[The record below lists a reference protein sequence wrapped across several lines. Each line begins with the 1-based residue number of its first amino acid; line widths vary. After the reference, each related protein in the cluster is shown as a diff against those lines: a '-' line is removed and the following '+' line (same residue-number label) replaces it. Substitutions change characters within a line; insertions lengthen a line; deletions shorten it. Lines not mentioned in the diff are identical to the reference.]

1 MARQIPKSG
10 PDTKARDN
18 IGIHAR
24 STMLEQRR
32 ETEVV
37 QHPMDIKFTNRLS
50 YKQARLTVLV
60 GFILGTLLSLLQIG
74 IDYASEDAS
83 INREILSL
91 LEISHNPASRIAYNI
106 DAELAQELTLGLLRS
121 PAIIGAKLTDNNGN
135 VLANVKRPGLQSGY
149 RVLSDMLFG
158 ANRLFEDRLY
168 LDHLPNESLGMLQLD
183 VDTYSFGYR
192 FLRRAEV
199 TLLNGFARSLILTG
213 ILLALFYVMLT
224 KPLVRVIREL
234 SGRDSRST
242 EPTSL
247 ECPPGHEND
256 EIGVLV
262 TVANQQFENVATE
275 IQQRRNAENRLTDY
289 LSELENIVSARTA
302 ELKAINARL
311 SQSNQELEVARS
323 TALDMAEARSVFL
336 ANMSHEIRTPLN
348 GLLGMIALSLDG
360 PLTAE
365 QQQQL
370 SIAHDS
376 GKVLVELLNDILDL
390 SKFDAGQLE
399 LEHIPFDLGSLVED
413 TANLLS
419 QNAAP
424 SVELTCL
431 IDPQFP
437 ALVLGDPTRVRQIV
451 SNLLSNA
458 LKFTRFGR
466 VDVRL
471 STLGEGVRIEVCDTG
486 IGIPQ
491 DAQVKIF
498 QPFTQ
503 AGAGITRQFGGTGL
517 GLALTYNLC
526 EAMKGRLTIS
536 SEAGFGSQFC
546 AELPLPRHTRALVP
560 PPLKGKVIA
569 ITSASSGLAELLA
582 GVLPGW
588 GLAYQQRSIDDP
600 LIGLDPDVLITD
612 CPECLFNL
620 RPAITAPILLVTAYG
635 SFLPSE
641 QVNAL
646 APLQQQAR
654 PLARNALHQNLRRV
668 LQPDLTT
675 ISEAL
680 VDRHLPQRR
689 ARVLLVE
696 DNPVNQLVAKGMLGK
711 LGCEVIVAAHGV
723 EALDQLESSAFD
735 LVLMDCNMPVMDG
748 YEASRQIR
756 RSGRWPQLPIVALT
770 ANAMSEERERCR
782 AAGMNDYLAK
792 PFRREELAA
801 LLDTWIPVTTAP

>member
-1 MARQIPKSG
+1 
-10 PDTKARDN
+10 
-18 IGIHAR
+18 
-24 STMLEQRR
+24 
-32 ETEVV
+32 
-37 QHPMDIKFTNRLS
+37 MDIKFTNRLS

-471 STLGEGVRIEVCDTG
+471 STFGEGVRIEVCDTG

>member
-1 MARQIPKSG
+1 
-10 PDTKARDN
+10 
-18 IGIHAR
+18 
-24 STMLEQRR
+24 MLEQRR

-37 QHPMDIKFTNRLS
+37 QHPMDIKFTHRLS

-121 PAIIGAKLTDNNGN
+121 PAIISAQLIDNNST
-135 VLANVKRPGLQSGY
+135 VLASVKRPELQSGY
-149 RVLSDMLFG
+149 RVISDFLFG
-158 ANRLFEDRLY
+158 AKRQFEDRLY
-168 LDHLPNESLGMLQLD
+168 LDHLPNESLGVLSLE
-183 VDTYSFGYR
+183 VDTYAFGSR

-234 SGRDSRST
+234 SGRDPRSA
-242 EPTSL
+242 EPTTL
-247 ECPPGHEND
+247 ECPAGHAND

-262 TVANQQFENVATE
+262 KVANQQFENIATE

-289 LSELENIVSARTA
+289 LGQLENIVSARTA

-323 TALDMAEARSVFL
+323 TALEMAEARSAFL

-360 PLTAE
+360 PLNAE

-399 LEHIPFDLGSLVED
+399 LEHIPFDLGSLIED

-431 IDPQFP
+431 IDPHFP

-471 STLGEGVRIEVCDTG
+471 SSYKDGVRVEVCDTG
-486 IGIPQ
+486 IGIAQ
-491 DAQVKIF
+491 DAQLKIF

-503 AGAGITRQFGGTGL
+503 AGAGITRQYGGTGL

-526 EAMKGRLTIS
+526 EAMQGRLTIS
-536 SEAGFGSQFC
+536 SETGFGSQFC
-546 AELPLPRHTRALVP
+546 AELPLPCHTRALVP
-560 PPLKGKVIA
+560 APLHGKILA
-569 ITSASSGLAELLA
+569 ITAASSGLAELLQSL
-582 GVLPGW
+582 LPVW
-588 GLAYQQRSIDDP
+588 GLTYEQRTIDDS
-600 LIGLDPDVLITD
+600 LLGLTPDVVITD
-612 CPECLFNL
+612 CPECLFGL
-620 RPAITAPILLVTAYG
+620 RPTLGAPILLVTAYG

-641 QVNAL
+641 EAAAL

-654 PLARNALHQNLRRV
+654 PLARNALYQNLRRT
-668 LQPDLTT
+668 LQPDIVAINDAQLETSPT
-675 ISEAL
+675 L
-680 VDRHLPQRR
+680 RR
-689 ARVLLVE
+689 GRVLLVE

-711 LGCEVIVAAHGV
+711 LGCEVIVAAHGA
-723 EALDQLESSAFD
+723 EALDQLEYHEFD

-756 RSGRWPQLPIVALT
+756 QSGHWPNLPIVALT

-782 AAGMNDYLAK
+782 AAGMSDYLAK

-801 LLDTWIPVTTAP
+801 LLDQWIPTTTAL

>member
-1 MARQIPKSG
+1 
-10 PDTKARDN
+10 
-18 IGIHAR
+18 
-24 STMLEQRR
+24 
-32 ETEVV
+32 
-37 QHPMDIKFTNRLS
+37 MDIKFTNRLS

-121 PAIIGAKLTDNNGN
+121 PAVISAQLTDNHNTT
-135 VLANVKRPGLQSGY
+135 LASVKRPGMESGY
-149 RVLSDMLFG
+149 RLISDFLFG
-158 ANRLFEDRLY
+158 AERQFEDRLY
-168 LDHLPNESLGMLQLD
+168 LDHMPDESLGTLQLE
-183 VDTYSFGYR
+183 VDTYAFGSR

-199 TLLNGFARSLILTG
+199 TLLNGFVRSLILTG

-234 SGRDSRST
+234 SGSDPRSSDQGRLDF
-242 EPTSL
+242 PQ
-247 ECPPGHEND
+247 GHEND

-262 TVANQQFENVATE
+262 KVANQQFENMATE

-289 LSELENIVSARTA
+289 LGQLENIVSARTA
-302 ELKAINARL
+302 ELKAINNRL
-311 SQSNQELEVARS
+311 SLSNDELEIARS

-348 GLLGMIALSLDG
+348 GLLGMIALSLDS
-360 PLTAE
+360 PMNAE

-399 LEHIPFDLGSLVED
+399 LEHIPFDLGVLVED

-424 SVELTCL
+424 SVELACL

-437 ALVLGDPTRVRQIV
+437 TLVLGDPTRVRQIV

-471 STLGEGVRIEVCDTG
+471 STHEGGVRIEVCDTG
-486 IGIPQ
+486 IGIAQ

-526 EAMKGRLTIS
+526 EAMQGRLTIS

-546 AELPLPRHTRALVP
+546 ADLPLPCHTPAATPVP
-560 PPLKGKVIA
+560 LRGSVIA
-569 ITSASSGLAELLA
+569 ITAASSGLAELLNSL
-582 GVLPGW
+582 LPGW
-588 GLAYQQRSIDDP
+588 GLDYQQRSIDDS
-600 LIGLDPDVLITD
+600 LIGLTPDLLITD
-612 CPECLFNL
+612 CPECLFGI
-620 RPAITAPILLVTAYG
+620 RPTLQAPILLVTAYG
-635 SFLPSE
+635 NFMPTE
-641 QVNAL
+641 QASAL

-654 PLARNALHQNLRRV
+654 PLARNALYQTLRRA
-668 LQPDLTT
+668 LQSETTT
-675 ISEAL
+675 INDAQLENLS
-680 VDRHLPQRR
+680 PQRR
-689 ARVLLVE
+689 ARILLVE
-696 DNPVNQLVAKGMLGK
+696 DNPVNQLVAKGMLSK
-711 LGCEVIVAAHGV
+711 LGCKVTVAAHGA
-723 EALDQLESSAFD
+723 ESLDLLEHSSFD

-756 RSGRWPQLPIVALT
+756 RSGRWPDLPIVALT
-770 ANAMSEERERCR
+770 ANAMPEERERCR
-782 AAGMNDYLAK
+782 AAGMSDYLAK

-801 LLDTWIPVTTAP
+801 LLDLWVPVTTAL

>member
-1 MARQIPKSG
+1 
-10 PDTKARDN
+10 
-18 IGIHAR
+18 
-24 STMLEQRR
+24 
-32 ETEVV
+32 
-37 QHPMDIKFTNRLS
+37 MDIKFTHRLS
-50 YKQARLTVLV
+50 YKQARFTVLV
-60 GFILGTLLSLLQIG
+60 GFVLGTLLSLLQIG

-121 PAIIGAKLTDNNGN
+121 PAIISAQLTDNNGN
-135 VLANVKRPGLQSGY
+135 VLANVKRPELQSGY
-149 RVLSDMLFG
+149 RVISDFLFG
-158 ANRLFEDRLY
+158 AKRQFEDRLY
-168 LDHLPNESLGMLQLD
+168 LDHLPEESLGTLSLE
-183 VDTYSFGYR
+183 VDTYAFGSR

-224 KPLVRVIREL
+224 KPLVRLIREL
-234 SGRDSRST
+234 SARDARSA
-242 EPTSL
+242 EPTTL
-247 ECPPGHEND
+247 ECPAGHAND

-262 TVANQQFENVATE
+262 KVANQQFDNIATE

-289 LSELENIVSARTA
+289 LGQLEHIVSARTA
-302 ELKAINARL
+302 ELKAINTRL
-311 SQSNQELEVARS
+311 SQSNEELEVARS
-323 TALDMAEARSVFL
+323 TALDMAEARSAFL

-360 PLTAE
+360 PLNAE

-399 LEHIPFDLGSLVED
+399 LEHIPFDLGSLIED

-431 IDPQFP
+431 IDPHFP

-471 STLGEGVRIEVCDTG
+471 SAHKDGVRIEVCDTG
-486 IGIPQ
+486 IGIAQ

-503 AGAGITRQFGGTGL
+503 AGAGITRQYGGTGL

-526 EAMKGRLTIS
+526 EAMQGRLTIS

-546 AELPLPRHTRALVP
+546 ADLPLLCHTRAVMP
-560 PPLKGKVIA
+560 PPLHGKVLA
-569 ITSASSGLAELLA
+569 ITAASSGLAELLKTLLPVW
-582 GVLPGW
+582 GVT
-588 GLAYQQRSIDDP
+588 YEQRTMDDP
-600 LIGLDPDVLITD
+600 LLGLAPDLLITD
-612 CPECLFNL
+612 CPECLFSL
-620 RPAITAPILLVTAYG
+620 RPTISAPILVVTAYG
-635 SFLPSE
+635 SFMPGE
-641 QVNAL
+641 EAAAL

-654 PLARNALHQNLRRV
+654 PLARNALYQILRRILLADV
-668 LQPDLTT
+668 TTSNDARLESQP
-675 ISEAL
+675 
-680 VDRHLPQRR
+680 VRR
-689 ARVLLVE
+689 RGKVLLVE

-711 LGCEVIVAAHGV
+711 LGCDVVVAAHGA
-723 EALDQLESSAFD
+723 EALDQLEHDEFD

-756 RSGRWPQLPIVALT
+756 QSGRWPHLPIVALT

-782 AAGMNDYLAK
+782 AAGMSDYLAK

-801 LLDTWIPVTTAP
+801 LLDQWMPATSAL

>member
-1 MARQIPKSG
+1 
-10 PDTKARDN
+10 
-18 IGIHAR
+18 
-24 STMLEQRR
+24 MLEQRR

-37 QHPMDIKFTNRLS
+37 QHPMDIKFTHRLS

-121 PAIIGAKLTDNNGN
+121 PAIISAQLTDNNN
-135 VLANVKRPGLQSGY
+135 TVLASVKRPELQSGY
-149 RVLSDMLFG
+149 RVISDFLFG
-158 ANRLFEDRLY
+158 AKRQFEDRLY
-168 LDHLPNESLGMLQLD
+168 LDHLPNESLGVLSLE
-183 VDTYSFGYR
+183 VDTYAFGSR

-234 SGRDSRST
+234 SGRDPRSA
-242 EPTSL
+242 EPTTL
-247 ECPPGHEND
+247 ECPTGHAND

-262 TVANQQFENVATE
+262 KVANQQFENIATE

-289 LSELENIVSARTA
+289 LGQLENIVSARTA

-323 TALDMAEARSVFL
+323 TALEMAEARSAFL

-360 PLTAE
+360 PLNAE

-399 LEHIPFDLGSLVED
+399 LEHIPFDLGSLIED

-431 IDPQFP
+431 IGPHFP

-471 STLGEGVRIEVCDTG
+471 STYKDGVRIEVCDTG
-486 IGIPQ
+486 IGIAQ

-503 AGAGITRQFGGTGL
+503 AGAGITRQYGGTGL

-526 EAMKGRLTIS
+526 EAMQGRLTIS
-536 SEAGFGSQFC
+536 SETGFGSQFC
-546 AELPLPRHTRALVP
+546 AELPLPCHTRALAP
-560 PPLKGKVIA
+560 APLHGKVLA
-569 ITSASSGLAELLA
+569 ITAGSSGLAELLKSL
-582 GVLPGW
+582 LPAW
-588 GLAYQQRSIDDP
+588 GLEYEQRTIDDS
-600 LIGLDPDVLITD
+600 LLGLTPDVLITD
-612 CPECLFNL
+612 CPECLFGL
-620 RPAITAPILLVTAYG
+620 RPTLVAPILLVTAYG

-641 QVNAL
+641 EAAAL

-654 PLARNALHQNLRRV
+654 PLARNALYQNLRRT
-668 LQPDLTT
+668 LQPDIAT
-675 ISEAL
+675 ISDAQLETAPT
-680 VDRHLPQRR
+680 VRR
-689 ARVLLVE
+689 GRVLLVE

-711 LGCEVIVAAHGV
+711 LGCDVIVAAHGA
-723 EALDQLESSAFD
+723 EALDQLEYHEFD

-756 RSGRWPQLPIVALT
+756 QSGRWPQLPIVALT

-782 AAGMNDYLAK
+782 AAGMSDYLAK

-801 LLDTWIPVTTAP
+801 LLDQWIPTTTAL

>member
-1 MARQIPKSG
+1 
-10 PDTKARDN
+10 
-18 IGIHAR
+18 
-24 STMLEQRR
+24 MLEQRR

-121 PAIIGAKLTDNNGN
+121 PAIIGAQLTDNNN
-135 VLANVKRPGLQSGY
+135 TVLANVKRPGVQSSY
-149 RVLSDMLFG
+149 RVISDFLFG
-158 ANRLFEDRLY
+158 ANRQFEDRLY
-168 LDHLPNESLGMLQLD
+168 LDHLPTESLGTLRLD
-183 VDTYSFGYR
+183 VDTYSFGNR

-199 TLLNGFARSLILTG
+199 TLLNGFARSLLLTG

-234 SGRDSRST
+234 SSRDPRST
-242 EPTSL
+242 ESTSL
-247 ECPPGHEND
+247 ECPTDHEND

-262 TVANQQFENVATE
+262 KVANQQFENIATE

-289 LSELENIVSARTA
+289 LGQLENIVSARTA
-302 ELKAINARL
+302 ELKAINSRL
-311 SQSNQELEVARS
+311 SQSNEELEVARS

-360 PLTAE
+360 PLNAE

-399 LEHIPFDLGSLVED
+399 LEHIPFDLGSLIED

-424 SVELTCL
+424 SVELSCL
-431 IDPQFP
+431 IDPHFP

-471 STLGEGVRIEVCDTG
+471 STFEDGVRIEVCDTG
-486 IGIPQ
+486 IGIAQ

-526 EAMKGRLTIS
+526 EAMQGRLTIS

-546 AELPLPRHTRALVP
+546 ADLPLPSHTRALP
-560 PPLKGKVIA
+560 PASLQGKVIA
-569 ITSASSGLAELLA
+569 ITAASSGLAELLSS
-582 GVLPGW
+582 VLPGW
-588 GLAYQQRSIDDP
+588 GLDYEQRSIDDS
-600 LIGLDPDVLITD
+600 LLGLNPDVLITD
-612 CPECLFNL
+612 CPECLFGL
-620 RPAITAPILLVTAYG
+620 RPSCTAPILLVTAYG
-635 SFLPSE
+635 SFMPSE
-641 QVNAL
+641 EALAL

-654 PLARNALHQNLRRV
+654 PLARNALYQTLRRT
-668 LQPDLTT
+668 LQPELNT
-675 ISEAL
+675 INGARLDAL
-680 VDRHLPQRR
+680 SPQRR
-689 ARVLLVE
+689 GRVLLVE

-711 LGCEVIVAAHGV
+711 LGCEVIVAGHGG
-723 EALDQLESSAFD
+723 EALDQLEQSEFD

-782 AAGMNDYLAK
+782 AAGMSDYLAK

-801 LLDTWIPVTTAP
+801 LLDLWVPATTVL